1 MRQIQWEIKETSL
14 FQNGGRW
21 PIIYQPDQSITA
33 ALGTLYCHP
42 YIQAIPNNTN
52 GNSLTPTSIGKENGI
67 GVH

>member
-14 FQNGGRW
+14 FQNGSRW
-21 PIIYQPDQSITA
+21 PLIYQPDQSITA

-42 YIQAIPNNTN
+42 NKTN
-52 GNSLTPTSIGKENGI
+52 RNYPTSTSISKENGI